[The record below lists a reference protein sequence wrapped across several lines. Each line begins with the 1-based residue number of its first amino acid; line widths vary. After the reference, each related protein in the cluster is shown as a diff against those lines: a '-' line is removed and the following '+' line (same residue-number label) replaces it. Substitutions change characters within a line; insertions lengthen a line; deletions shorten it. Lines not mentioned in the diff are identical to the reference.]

1 MGNFFCKLKFCNED
15 EDINE
20 VKIYKKKKKIKLNNL
35 YKTSPGPPIFNL
47 L

>member
-1 MGNFFCKLKFCNED
+1 MGNFFCKLKICNED
-15 EDINE
+15 EKINE
-20 VKIYKKKKKIKLNNL
+20 IKIFKNKQKLKLKKM